1 MMIAELKPFFG
12 SYSKAQEI
20 LFLVKDA
27 KDVVRQ
33 GFYDKELPP
42 LESFCKENRL
52 CLVKSTF
59 KVVLNDNSAYSNQG
73 LRLPASDPQPGMYL
87 VYISK
92 DQQKAYLASYYE
104 LTENHQGLGLLL
116 GYPAC
121 CILFFIQNF
130 HEQNTNLELKPI
142 NLYTNLTQ
150 RENDVVLLSHFPCSS
165 DCQESIALGKKYL
178 EVLQQVD
185 KARAEK
191 IKAILTVR

>member
-1 MMIAELKPFFG
+1 MLAALRTIFG

-20 LFLVKDA
+20 LFLLHDA
-27 KDVVRQ
+27 KEVVRQ

-42 LESFCKENRL
+42 LESFCTENRL
-52 CLVKSTF
+52 CLVKSKF
-59 KVVLNDNSAYSNQG
+59 KVLLDDKETFSNKGTRIPENDP
-73 LRLPASDPQPGMYL
+73 RPGMYF

-92 DQQKAYLASYYE
+92 DETKANLAAYYE
-104 LTENHQGLGLLL
+104 LTQNHRELGLLL

-121 CILFFIQNF
+121 CIHFFIQNF

-142 NLYTNLTQ
+142 NHYTNLTQ

-191 IKAILTVR
+191 IKAILTIG